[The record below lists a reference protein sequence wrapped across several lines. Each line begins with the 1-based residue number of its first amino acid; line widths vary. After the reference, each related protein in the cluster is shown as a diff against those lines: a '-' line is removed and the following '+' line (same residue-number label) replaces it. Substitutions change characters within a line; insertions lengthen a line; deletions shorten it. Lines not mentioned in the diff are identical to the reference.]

1 MLEALQV
8 AVRQVG
14 DKVVMPFFHK
24 AARLPKADGSTLTE
38 ADIAAQAALEPA
50 LRAILDVPLL
60 GEEMTREEQQASW
73 DCGAE
78 GVWVVDPIDGTANF
92 ANGMPY
98 FALAVALV
106 KQGRPVLAAVY
117 APMLGEMFAAELGK
131 GAWRN
136 GERLPLN
143 PVVPELKEAL
153 AGVDFKRLPTGF
165 GQIIARE
172 HPFYSQR
179 NLGSAALEIC
189 YVASGCL
196 DIYLH
201 GGLMLW
207 DFAAPSL
214 ILSEAGGYAGR
225 LEMPADADFWSGEV
239 FRKSVVAAKTPE
251 LFQTWHAWLAA
262 KL

>member
-1 MLEALQV
+1 MLLALQD

-14 DKVVMPFFHK
+14 DEVVMPFFQK
-24 AARLPKADGSTLTE
+24 AARLSKADGSTLTE
-38 ADIAAQAALEPA
+38 ADIAAQAALEIE
-50 LRAILDVPLL
+50 LRKVLDVPLL
-60 GEEMTREEQQASW
+60 GEEMTREQQQAQW
-73 DCGAE
+73 DSGTQ
-78 GVWVVDPIDGTANF
+78 GLWVVDPIDGTANF

-106 KQGRPVLAAVY
+106 KQGKPVLAAVY
-117 APMLGEMFAAELGK
+117 APMLGEMFTAELGK
-131 GAWRN
+131 GSWRN

-143 PVVPELKEAL
+143 PHVPELKDAL
-153 AGVDFKRLPTGF
+153 AGVDFKRLPAGF
-165 GQIIARE
+165 GEVLARE

-189 YVASGCL
+189 YVASGYL

-207 DFAAPSL
+207 DFAAASL
-214 ILSEAGGYAGR
+214 ILNEAGGHAGR
-225 LEMPADADFWSGEV
+225 LELPAESDFWSGDV

-262 KL
+262 KR

>member
-1 MLEALQV
+1 MLKALQI

-14 DKVVMPFFHK
+14 DEVVIPFFHK

-73 DCGAE
+73 DDGAE

-98 FALAVALV
+98 FSLAVALV
-106 KQGRPVLAAVY
+106 RHGKPVLGVVY
-117 APMLGEMFAAELGK
+117 APALGEMFSAELGK

-143 PVVPELKEAL
+143 PQVPVLSDAL
-153 AGVDFKRLPTGF
+153 AGVDFKRLPAGF
-165 GQIIARE
+165 GEVLARE

-189 YVASGCL
+189 YVASGSL

-207 DFAAPSL
+207 DFAAASL
-214 ILSEAGGYAGR
+214 ILDEAGGQAGR
-225 LEMPADADFWSGEV
+225 LELPAESDFWSGDV
-239 FRKSVVAAKTPE
+239 FRKSVVAGKTPS

-262 KL
+262 KR